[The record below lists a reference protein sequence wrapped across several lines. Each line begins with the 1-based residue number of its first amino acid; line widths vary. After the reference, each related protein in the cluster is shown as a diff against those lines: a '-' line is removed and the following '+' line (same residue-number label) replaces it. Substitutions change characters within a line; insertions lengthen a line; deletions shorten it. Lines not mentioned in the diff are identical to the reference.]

1 MGDTAGNEVFIR
13 LNLRQAFF
21 LNTYITEQLEKTRR
35 ILAETA
41 DMRHIETKLDLVEL
55 EELRLRVEVALKK
68 EIEGA

>member
-1 MGDTAGNEVFIR
+1 MGDTTGNEVFLR
-13 LNLRQAFF
+13 LSLRQAFF
-21 LNTYITEQLEKTRR
+21 LKTYITEQLEKTRR

-41 DMRHIETKLDLVEL
+41 DLRHIETKLDLVEL